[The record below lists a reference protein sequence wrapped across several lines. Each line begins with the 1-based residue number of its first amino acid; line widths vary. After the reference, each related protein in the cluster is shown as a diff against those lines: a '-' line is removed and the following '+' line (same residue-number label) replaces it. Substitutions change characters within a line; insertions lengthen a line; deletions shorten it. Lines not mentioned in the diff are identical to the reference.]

1 MSGLI
6 IMREALL
13 LGLTTAPFCLTF
25 CGPTLLPFL
34 TAQRHGT
41 LRSGGGTLGVF
52 LLGRLIAYVAV
63 GFILGLLGRHIMMGE
78 AAVALSWAM
87 LALAAYMIYYGTLLA
102 REDGKTGVGCLA
114 KELAQTRRGPFLTGL
129 LTGLSFCPPFYLA
142 AVGAMKMGSVVGGVF
157 FFLMFFVG
165 TSALLAPMIFVPRLV
180 RLLDPARLR
189 RAASAIAYVVAFC
202 FALQALAGLAPRP
215 APDFVPVPEAEPI
228 AEKPAAALATE
239 EAPKAA
245 RPSRYAAV
253 TGKQLR
259 AAFPKAA
266 RFEKANAP
274 EPYYLALPAEGDTPR
289 GYVFACQDFIAK
301 DKIELTEGHGG
312 VVPVLLG
319 VDRQG
324 RIVGVHMLPND
335 ETPTHA
341 AQVNRPKVLRRYVG
355 LDVKAKFKPGHDV
368 DAVTGASYT
377 NGALADAV
385 RLGLRGFAK
394 EVLAGLAASRPEP
407 KTAAD
412 APKAEP
418 VEASPERMPIPVT
431 DVVLL
436 VLLAVATYAA
446 TRLRGATGDLV
457 FRLAVFVVFGLV
469 LVRYFSVNDVTR
481 LALHSYPGPR
491 ERASW
496 WLTVG
501 GVLVLTLLFGRVF
514 CRLLCPFGALTELLW
529 RVFRL
534 RFRLPTR
541 VDRALRHLPTLMLW
555 GAGVYCV
562 FTGLLPAERFEPF
575 AATFNSLRSWVA
587 SRALLENDGLMLGLA
602 LVALGGSVLFR
613 RFWCLYLCPAG
624 AALRFLSRLR
634 ILKPLSAARCRTC
647 PRERGEEIVCA
658 GCSRLGPRNRER
670 SHEPA
675 APVE

>member
-1 MSGLI
+1 MSGWT

-13 LGLTTAPFCLTF
+13 LGLSMAPFCLTF

-34 TAQRHGT
+34 TARREGT
-41 LRSGGGTLGVF
+41 LRSGGGALAVF
-52 LLGRLIAYVAV
+52 LLGRLLAYVAF
-63 GFILGLLGRHIMMGE
+63 GFILGTLGRHIMVGE
-78 AAVALSWAM
+78 AKVALNWAT
-87 LALAAYMIYYGTLLA
+87 LALGAYMVYYGMLLA
-102 REDGKTGVGCLA
+102 REDGRAVGGCLA
-114 KELAQTRRGPFLTGL
+114 KELAQTRRGPFLAGL

-142 AVGAMKMGSVVGGVF
+142 AAGAMKMGSVLGGAF

-165 TSALLAPMIFVPRLV
+165 TSALLTPMIFVPRLV
-180 RLLDPARLR
+180 RRLDPTRLR

-202 FALQALAGLAPRP
+202 FALQALAGLARRP
-215 APDFVPVPEAEPI
+215 EPDFLPVPEAQPVS
-228 AEKPAAALATE
+228 EKPAATGDDRQ
-239 EAPKAA
+239 PGRSP
-245 RPSRYAAV
+245 RPSRYPPP
-253 TGKQLR
+253 TDRQLR

-266 RFEKANAP
+266 RFERAKAA
-274 EPYYLALPAEGDTPR
+274 EPRFLALPAEGDTPL
-289 GYVFACQDFIAK
+289 GYVFVCQDFIAR
-301 DKIELTEGHGG
+301 DKIKLTEGHGG

-319 VDRQG
+319 VDREG

-335 ETPTHA
+335 ETPSYA

-355 LDVKAKFKPGHDV
+355 LDAKARIKPGVDV

-385 RLGLRGFAK
+385 RLGLRGFTRD
-394 EVLAGLAASRPEP
+394 VLPKVAAGTPKPVPAGKPRETPE
-407 KTAAD
+407 D
-412 APKAEP
+412 GGAPFP
-418 VEASPERMPIPVT
+418 VN
-431 DVVLL
+431 DVVFV
-436 VLLAVATYAA
+436 VLLAVAAFAA
-446 TRLRGATGDLV
+446 TRLRGARGDLV
-457 FRLAVFVVFGLV
+457 FRAAVFVVFGLV
-469 LVRYFSVNDVTR
+469 LVRYFSVNDATR

-491 ERASW
+491 ERAAW
-496 WLTVG
+496 WIAVG

-529 RVFRL
+529 RPLRL

-562 FTGLLPAERFEPF
+562 VTGLLPARRFEPF
-575 AATFNSLRSWVA
+575 GVTFNSVRSWVVL
-587 SRALLENDGLMLGLA
+587 RALLSGDSLMLGLA

-634 ILKPLSAARCRTC
+634 ILKPLTAARCRTC
-647 PRERGEEIVCA
+647 PRETGELIVCP
-658 GCSRLGPRNRER
+658 GCARTGPRVKET